1 MISNYTGIVY
11 LNDCIAIKEENG
23 FIKVIATADIPSH
36 TLLLVEHVYTGSS
49 TDCCLIVRDNEYL
62 YDTLH
67 PRGITWKNEAEENK
81 DAVALVKVVRNC
93 FGKNLDSLFIGDF
106 ISTFN
111 HCCIPN
117 SVFFSACCKKYH
129 DLIVNYIAVLSIS
142 NIKKGEELTIH
153 YGFDRGH
160 GVSDDFSCACEKSK
174 QERDKICDV
183 IYGIIVKLQK
193 DHLEKITAMVYDYE
207 IKSKHILVYQYLAK
221 KGLISTN
228 SSVVSMTKSFVK
240 YLNSVYHEG
249 TIDDKKEK
257 MIDHVNDLF
266 SYLD

>member
-11 LNDCIAIKEENG
+11 LNDCIAIKKEKELM
-23 FIKVIATADIPSH
+23 KVIATSDIPSH

-49 TDCCLIVRDNEYL
+49 SDCCLLVRDNEYL

-67 PRGITWKNEAEENK
+67 PRQILWKNEAEENK
-81 DAVALVKVVRNC
+81 DAVALVKVLRNC
-93 FGKNLDSLFIGDF
+93 FGKNLDNVFIGDF

-111 HCCIPN
+111 HYCIPN
-117 SVFFSACCKKYH
+117 CVFFNACSKKH
-129 DLIVNYIAVLSIS
+129 HGLTVNYIAVMSIS
-142 NIKKGEELTIH
+142 NIKKDEELTIH

-160 GVSDDFSCACEKSK
+160 GASDDFSCECEKSK
-174 QERDKICDV
+174 QDRDKICDI
-183 IYGIIVKLQK
+183 IYGIIVKLHK
-193 DHLEKITAMVYDYE
+193 DNAEKITSMVSDYE
-207 IKSKHILVYQYLAK
+207 TKSKHILVYQYLAG

-228 SSVVSMTKSFVK
+228 SNVVSMTKSFVK
-240 YLNSVYHEG
+240 YLNSLYHEG
-249 TIDDKKEK
+249 TIEDKKEK